1 MQTQKEL
8 ALALSYDLDIEFRRV
23 LRSFRKAKRRSGK
36 ADYQKIT
43 QEIRVRAYYDAFKNC
58 TPDWAAEPVRESWAP
73 LQAAEQFVSTAVTKT
88 AKRIKRATIQRAKAS
103 SNYWTTF
110 IHWLLALMGFKKAA
124 SI

>member
-8 ALALSYDLDIEFRRV
+8 ALALSYELDIEFRRV

-36 ADYQKIT
+36 AGYQKIA
-43 QEIRVRAYYDAFKNC
+43 QELRVRAYYGAFKKC
-58 TPDWAAEPVRESWAP
+58 TPDWATEPVPEGRAP
-73 LQAAEQFVSTAVTKT
+73 IRAAGQFVSTAVTKT
-88 AKRIKRATIQRAKAS
+88 AESIKRATTQRVKAS

-110 IHWLLALMGFKKAA
+110 VHWLLALLGFKKAA